1 MKKILI
7 ADDDQDIV
15 DATTLVLESAN
26 YQCCGV
32 TQLAA
37 LTQAIDEFQPDLII
51 LDFMLGSND
60 GLQITNQLREKEAT
74 MFTPIIILT
83 GSFDID
89 ELRDRPHK
97 ANDFIEKPFQL
108 EHLINTVASYLP
120 NDEE

>member
-15 DATTLVLESAN
+15 EATTMVLESAN

-37 LTQAIDEFQPDLII
+37 LHQSVEEFQPDLII

-60 GLQITNQLREKEAT
+60 GLQVTNQLREKEAT
-74 MFTPIIILT
+74 KFTPILILT

-89 ELRDRPHK
+89 ELRVRPHQ

-108 EHLINTVASYLP
+108 EQLLETVASYLP
-120 NDEE
+120 NNQE